1 MCVLDKASLNITK
14 MLSDSLALSLTTKSD
29 TLTVDEHTDVF
40 TAVYES
46 AFTISIVKNL
56 TKANSKVGSAANFSI
71 AAPKD
76 ASKAANAA
84 IEAAI
89 KLKQTKKPLK
99 SMIIKHIP
107 AASDLK
113 AKKLVGDKL
122 PGYFETIEAMAL
134 RGFNY

>member
-1 MCVLDKASLNITK
+1 

-40 TAVYES
+40 TAAYDS

-71 AAPKD
+71 VAPKD

-99 SMIIKHIP
+99 SLITKHVK
-107 AASDLK
+107 AALDLK
-113 AKKLVGDKL
+113 AKKLVGTVL
-122 PGYFETIEAMAL
+122 PGAFKVVEAMAL
-134 RGFNY
+134 QGCDF

>member
-14 MLSDSLALSLTTKSD
+14 MLSDSLALSLTTKSE

-56 TKANSKVGSAANFSI
+56 TKAKSTPCAALNYAM
-71 AAPKD
+71 AAPEH

-84 IEAAI
+84 IVAAI

-99 SMIIKHIP
+99 SIISKHIQ

-122 PGYFETIEAMAL
+122 PGYFETIEAIAL
-134 RGFNY
+134 RGFNF